1 MQISR
6 WVALRRFGMG
16 MRYLVASVLAAIF
29 LIPFYI
35 MVRDALL
42 TNAQFTAQT
51 WLWYPPTPQWSNFT
65 TLFTNPEQASI
76 TGVSI
81 VTGLENSAIMAVST
95 MVCSTLFASMAGY
108 ALARVPVRGKTVVF
122 AMILA
127 TMMIP
132 GAATFVPT
140 YIVVDA
146 LHGVNTLWGIIV
158 PGLFSAFAAFFFRQF
173 YLRFPR
179 EIEDAGRV
187 DGLGYFGIYRYL
199 LLPNSKGI
207 MTALA
212 LLALIESWNAFLWP
226 LVVGQSASTWTLQ
239 VVASSFITAESVN
252 FVEVFAVAC
261 IAVVPMFIVFVVMQ
275 RYIAQAVTLSGV
287 RA

>member
-1 MQISR
+1 MHIR
-6 WVALRRFGMG
+6 RGVVLRRAGTTL
-16 MRYLVASVLAAIF
+16 RYLIASVLAAIF

-42 TNAQFTAQT
+42 TNTQLTAQT
-51 WLWYPPTPQWSNFT
+51 WLWYPPTPQWSNFI

-81 VTGLENSAIMAVST
+81 VTGLENSAIMAAST
-95 MVCSTLFASMAGY
+95 MVFSTLFASMAGY
-108 ALARVPVRGKTVVF
+108 ALARVPVRGKTAVF
-122 AMILA
+122 GMILA

-140 YIVVDA
+140 YVVVDA
-146 LHGVNTLWGIIV
+146 MHGINTLWGIIV

-173 YLRFPR
+173 YLRFPS

-187 DGLGYFGIYRYL
+187 DGLGYFGIYRHL

-207 MTALA
+207 LTALA
-212 LLALIESWNAFLWP
+212 LLSLIESWNAFLWP
-226 LVVGQSASTWTLQ
+226 LVVGQSSSTWTVQ

-252 FVEVFAVAC
+252 LVEVFAAACVA
-261 IAVVPMFIVFVVMQ
+261 VLPMFIVFVVLQ

>member
-1 MQISR
+1 MHSR
-6 WVALRRFGMG
+6 AVALRRVGAG
-16 MRYLVASVLAAIF
+16 MRYLIASVLAVIF

-35 MVRDALL
+35 MVRDSLL
-42 TNAQFTAQT
+42 TNAQLTATT
-51 WLWYPPTPQWSNFT
+51 WLWYPPTPQWSNFV

-81 VTGLENSAIMAVST
+81 VTGLENSAIMAVAT
-95 MVCSTLFASMAGY
+95 MVFSTLFASMAGY
-108 ALARVPVRGKTVVF
+108 ALARVPVRGNGLVF
-122 AMILA
+122 AVILA

-187 DGLGYFGIYRYL
+187 DGLSYFGIYRYL

-207 MTALA
+207 LTALA
-212 LLALIESWNAFLWP
+212 LLSLIESWNAFLWP
-226 LVVGQSASTWTLQ
+226 LVVGQSASTWTVQ

-252 FVEVFAVAC
+252 FVEVFAAAC
-261 IAVVPMFIVFVVMQ
+261 VAVVPMFIVFVVLQ